1 MACSTILMSFWTIGR
16 GWTNSTSRKSDYSKS
31 LNASA
36 GVNSA
41 IKVTNRQARYNFAR
55 LPGQTIVSTGL
66 DGDGTGNFRIKISGV
81 VDLTA
86 ADFIL

>member
-1 MACSTILMSFWTIGR
+1 MLDDIDVILDYRPGLDQLD
-16 GWTNSTSRKSDYSKS
+16 SRKSDYSKS